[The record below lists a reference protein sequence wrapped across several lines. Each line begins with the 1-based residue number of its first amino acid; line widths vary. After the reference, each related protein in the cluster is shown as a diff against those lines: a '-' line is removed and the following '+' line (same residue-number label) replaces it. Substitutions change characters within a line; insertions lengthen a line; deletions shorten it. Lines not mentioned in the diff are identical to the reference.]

1 MQNMGS
7 APSNITTRV
16 FSLPYIFAIIYPWT
30 SISVC
35 LGGLAM
41 NKNVIMKIL
50 GEQTEN
56 GKTNRLEL
64 ITEGRY
70 YDRDGA
76 LCLEYQESEISGMEG
91 VTTTISVQGKM
102 VSLIRRGQANSHMV
116 FEPGKKCIH
125 QYDTPMG
132 TMEMGIYPLRVD
144 VDLGEEE
151 GRVGLSYQLDI
162 DGRFTSSNSISVTY
176 RTVH

>member
-1 MQNMGS
+1 
-7 APSNITTRV
+7 
-16 FSLPYIFAIIYPWT
+16 
-30 SISVC
+30 
-35 LGGLAM
+35 M

-56 GKTNRLEL
+56 GNKSSGL
-64 ITEGRY
+64 IPKAGITTGRSP
-70 YDRDGA
+70 
-76 LCLEYQESEISGMEG
+76 CLEYQESEIRHGGSHDHDFRAGQDG
-91 VTTTISVQGKM
+91 FADTA
-102 VSLIRRGQANSHMV
+102 RQANSHMV

-132 TMEMGIYPLRVD
+132 TMKWASTRRVD
-144 VDLGEEE
+144 VDQARG